1 MGTHPIFESDFD
13 CLTVMSLISKIEGLM
28 RTGMVHKGILA
39 HNSLEHRILERS
51 KFVDVAPGF
60 VKIHYRFDVDR
71 ELNPMGFVHGG
82 VTASLVDSVTTTCCC
97 VARDGHAGVT
107 PDLSVSYLK
116 GIDPLKH
123 PVVTLIGR
131 VDQSGRQLTFTS
143 GEIRS

>member
-1 MGTHPIFESDFD
+1 
-13 CLTVMSLISKIEGLM
+13 MSLSGY
-28 RTGMVHKGILA
+28 
-39 HNSLEHRILERS
+39 
-51 KFVDVAPGF
+51 

-71 ELNPMGFVHGG
+71 ELNPMGFIHGG

-107 PDLSVSYLK
+107 ADLSVSYLK

-143 GEIRS
+143 GEIRSEDEKVLFATGKQTKMMVNSPGPLTVLGIDIKSLFEEK